1 MKRLLP
7 VLGVLV
13 LVGAVA
19 AVVWQRFEEP
29 PERYVVLQYADASEL
44 WRSGEPETPLVRQ
57 IVRELGTR
65 ASLSLDRL
73 RNTGAVVVTTIDARA
88 QSAGTSVIREK
99 SAARTSVI
107 REKSAARTS
116 VTAVDPASGAVRA
129 YAPGTDPAVDFAGG
143 VVKEPGSAFFPF
155 TAAAAVQEGKALGE
169 GDAQRAIA
177 LAHRAGVPEFAD
189 VEGSRT
195 KLLDGPGGVL
205 RPLDLASGYATFAA
219 EGVHRDA
226 HFVTHVT
233 DGHGAT
239 LYQALDTPQPAFD
252 RDPLRSKEIAQQVT
266 KVLRDDPVCGDDNPY
281 LACRPGVWP
290 VDGPVRHAWM
300 LGYTPELSVSVFV
313 GGDEAGGAVDA
324 GLPKAVWGTFL
335 EKLKS

>member
-1 MKRLLP
+1 MKRFLP

-44 WRSGEPETPLVRQ
+44 WRSGDAETPLVRQ

-65 ASLSLDRL
+65 ASLSLDQL

-88 QSAGTSVIREK
+88 QSAG
-99 SAARTSVI
+99 AATI

-116 VTAVDPASGAVRA
+116 VTAVDPTSGAVRA
-129 YAPGTDPAVDFAGG
+129 YAPGNDPSVDFAGG
-143 VVKEPGSAFFPF
+143 VVKEPGSVFFPF
-155 TAAAAVQEGKALGE
+155 TAVAAVQEGKPLGE
-169 GDAQRAIA
+169 GDVERAIGVA
-177 LAHRAGVPEFAD
+177 RRAGVPEFAD
-189 VEGSRT
+189 VAGNRT

-233 DGHGAT
+233 DAHGST

-252 RDPLRSKEIAQQVT
+252 RDPVRSKDIAQQVT
-266 KVLRDDPVCGDDNPY
+266 KVLRDDPVCGDNNPY

-290 VDGPVRHAWM
+290 SDGPARHAWM

-335 EKLKS
+335 EKLKP